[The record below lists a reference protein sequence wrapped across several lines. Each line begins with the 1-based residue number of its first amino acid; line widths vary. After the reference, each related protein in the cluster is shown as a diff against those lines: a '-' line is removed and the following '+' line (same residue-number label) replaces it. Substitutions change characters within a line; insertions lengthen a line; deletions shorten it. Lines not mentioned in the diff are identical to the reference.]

1 MQASVSQKSSISSTS
16 TLDTAVT
23 PTQPI
28 PKKSQQIKTDK
39 PRPHICNLCTRAFAR
54 LEHLK
59 RHERSHTNEKP
70 FQCGACGRCFARRD
84 LVLRHQQKLHSNLP
98 NIMMMNSNN
107 RRHSSVTSAKDD
119 NEHIIVLPNNT
130 SANAPLPSDRSVA
143 VPQFNTNLFDHSPP
157 ASATPSGSLSP
168 PASISASAVSG
179 SVPPGG
185 NSITSPI
192 PTISS
197 QDSPHAKVN
206 ITLHSSHHRNSVSF
220 GPKQQQKQ
228 KSSSQQPSPN
238 SDRPSAK
245 TTPLPSHMINN
256 SHNNHGY
263 RHVSFSATSG
273 TSYTNQREEFNI
285 QQHQIN
291 LNDSAPLQVEFATP
305 QLHPQ
310 DDEHGEDYHKILDLH
325 NFGLLDW
332 NLSKSSG
339 AKDKPNHL
347 ASTHIDQSQS
357 LPGGIGLTPY
367 EFNIHPP
374 NDINM
379 IQHMFD
385 ENNPASSMPLDWKD
399 AKKEI
404 LEEEAQGKA
413 KQKFKKQKA
422 NNGMPITV
430 SNNDNDWVKQ
440 LITTPYEEDI
450 PFSSIPGSLDDLQG
464 VFGSTSLVDSN
475 IPKANAVSSM
485 FTKRQHE
492 LMHQLMKTDNDHAPA
507 PKQDGNNNNV
517 EYSVNLSSTFF
528 LNQANFITFELRKRM
543 ISGYSGGS
551 IDVDKF
557 PSVSDLNHYMQLYEY
572 GFNKYYPFI
581 HLPSLKNP
589 MVNNSENIPLLLS
602 IAAIGALYAYN
613 DNDTL
618 ILFNLSK
625 FHIQSF
631 FEREITLNNLHFK
644 KVPLM
649 AHQCLVLHI
658 FISLFL
664 NESNMIDI
672 TSRQIKS
679 MIGLIKST
687 NFNEPLEQLLIPPPE
702 ATQDKTQLIQNN
714 FDYFIMAQS
723 RIRTLHVFY
732 MLQTFRSSLIGV
744 PIYLTSKLLKSGNYC
759 GNEKLWWCETS
770 MDWFNERKKSG
781 LNLIELSNGLTMD
794 KLISCINEA
803 SISQDEKLSYNN
815 LLSLLFYIN
824 EQLET
829 FLPKPFSFIQWQT
842 KYKPMLVKLVSNWE
856 LKYYKNQGTTSLN
869 ITTYNRNLL
878 NAQHELKLVVP
889 VLLMIKIKIELYS
902 LTDALSPILHKDW
915 AEMNKA
921 WDKLHYQESNYGVL
935 TTTLGYSRDLIQ
947 LWVYNIE
954 TINYDVRQTSLRTP
968 VLFCVGIF
976 ISIMVLTTY
985 LDYLEKNCQH
995 RDISNMEL
1003 IHWFKCHEILTKVDK
1018 VLSPSLKSSY
1028 SELLT
1033 NQVKEINIDESILG
1047 KIMELSQERE
1057 RCDDALSQGINIE
1070 ENTEKVHELNQ
1081 LIRDVILKCQLSIK
1095 VINLGIRI
1103 LADAPVWPI
1112 SMGFAEALKFRA
1124 IYLSE

>member
-16 TLDTAVT
+16 PVDTVTPT

-39 PRPHICNLCTRAFAR
+39 PRPHVCNLCTRAFAR

-98 NIMMMNSNN
+98 NILMMNN
-107 RRHSSVTSAKDD
+107 RRHSSVGSVSKDND
-119 NEHIIVLPNNT
+119 EHIIVLPNNT
-130 SANAPLPSDRSVA
+130 SATAPLPSDRQQQQP
-143 VPQFNTNLFDHSPP
+143 VPQFNTNLFDQSP
-157 ASATPSGSLSP
+157 STSHTIQPSNSSP
-168 PASISASAVSG
+168 
-179 SVPPGG
+179 
-185 NSITSPI
+185 N
-192 PTISS
+192 PTVTS
-197 QDSPHAKVN
+197 QDSPQTRVN

-220 GPKQQQKQ
+220 GPPSKQKP
-228 KSSSQQPSPN
+228 KSSSQHPSPN
-238 SDRPSAK
+238 SEKQSAK
-245 TTPLPSHMINN
+245 TTPLPNHLA
-256 SHNNHGY
+256 NNHHY

-273 TSYTNQREEFNI
+273 TSYTNHRDEIDI
-285 QQHQIN
+285 QEHQIN

-310 DDEHGEDYHKILDLH
+310 DEDDNGEDYHKILDLH
-325 NFGLLDW
+325 NFELMDW
-332 NLSKSSG
+332 NLNKP
-339 AKDKPNHL
+339 KDKLVNQHHNNATSSHMNH
-347 ASTHIDQSQS
+347 SQS
-357 LPGGIGLTPY
+357 MPGAIGLTPF

-379 IQHMFD
+379 IQHLFD
-385 ENNPASSMPLDWKD
+385 ENSTTSSLPLDWKNV
-399 AKKEI
+399 KKEVSDKPI
-404 LEEEAQGKA
+404 PDSKSN
-413 KQKFKKQKA
+413 KSTKKQKA
-422 NNGMPITV
+422 NNGMPINIP
-430 SNNDNDWVKQ
+430 NNDNDWVKQ
-440 LITTPYEEDI
+440 LITTPYPEEDI

-492 LMHQLMKTDNDHAPA
+492 LMHQLMKTDSAHDPA
-507 PKQDGNNNNV
+507 PKQDGNNTNV
-517 EYSVNLSSTFF
+517 EYSVSLPSTFF

-543 ISGYSGGS
+543 ISGYTGGS
-551 IDVDKF
+551 IDVEKF
-557 PSVSDLNHYMQLYEY
+557 PSVSDLNHYIQLYEY

-613 DNDTL
+613 DSDTL

-702 ATQDKTQLIQNN
+702 AQADKTQLIQNN

-723 RIRTLHVFY
+723 RIRTLQVFY
-732 MLQTFRSSLIGV
+732 SLQTFRSTLIGV
-744 PIYLTSKLLKSGNYC
+744 PIYLNSSLLKSGNYC
-759 GNEKLWWCETS
+759 NNEKLWWCETS
-770 MDWFNERKKSG
+770 LDWFNERKKSN
-781 LNLIELSNGLTMD
+781 LSLIEMSNGINMD
-794 KLISCINEA
+794 QLISCINNNTTAPEV
-803 SISQDEKLSYNN
+803 KLSYNN
-815 LLSLLFYIN
+815 LLTLLFYIS
-824 EQLET
+824 ERIEAVRPQ
-829 FLPKPFSFIQWQT
+829 PFSYIQWQN
-842 KYKPMLVKLVSNWE
+842 KVKPDMVKLVSNWE
-856 LKYYKNQGTTSLN
+856 LKYYQNHGTTSLN

-889 VLLMIKIKIELYS
+889 LLLMIKIKLELYS
-902 LTDALSPILHKDW
+902 LTSLVSPVLHKDW
-915 AEMNKA
+915 QEMNKA
-921 WDKLHYQESNYGVL
+921 WDKLHYEESNYGVL
-935 TTTLGYSRDLIQ
+935 TNTLPHSRDLIQ

-968 VLFCVGIF
+968 VLFCVGLF
-976 ISIMVLTTY
+976 VSIIILTTY
-985 LDYLEKNCQH
+985 LDYIEKNCEH

-1003 IHWFKCHEILTKVDK
+1003 VHWFKCHDILNKVDK

-1033 NQVKEINIDESILG
+1033 NQVKEIIIDESAITKL
-1047 KIMELSQERE
+1047 MELTQERE
-1057 RCDDALSQGINIE
+1057 HCDDALSQGINIE

-1081 LIRDVILKCQLSIK
+1081 LIRDEIVKCQLSIK

-1103 LADAPVWPI
+1103 LADAPVWPV

-1124 IYLSE
+1124 IYLRE